1 MNNKLESFFNPKSI
15 AIIGASADK
24 NKVGYALVDNLL
36 KGAKRDIYPVSI
48 SEKEILGLKA
58 YPSIKEIKGNIDLA
72 LIAVRADIVPA
83 ILEECAEKNVKNVII
98 ISAGFKEEGL
108 AGAELEKKVADI
120 AKKNGIALLGPNCLG
135 IIDAQADF
143 NASFYASKPDAS
155 HIAFLS
161 QSGALGTAILDK
173 ALSEGVGFSKFIS
186 LGNEAIMSEIEFL
199 EYLKDDKDT
208 KAILMYVEQL
218 SSGKKFME
226 LASEITK
233 HKPIVL
239 IKAGRS
245 ARGQQA
251 VASHTGSLAPEDAVF
266 TAACKQAGII
276 VVESIREFFNMA
288 KLFEI
293 GIIKPLQ
300 KLIILTNAG
309 GPAVVTTDLIDLSH
323 SLSLIQ
329 LPENTKDKLRKVLP
343 PMAAI
348 NNPVDIIGDA
358 LSDRYESAL
367 KILIEEKSADA
378 ILVLLTPQMMTQAEA
393 TAKLLAEY
401 NKKKPIIP
409 IFIGGPTIENGL
421 IELKKLG
428 LVNFTFPK
436 DAVEALDN
444 LAKGTKKVESEEKIE
459 IENRSK
465 NTNDN
470 APQGQTIQTAPNQ
483 SACSPRT
490 QAQELKIAEMMPFD
504 NMCSL
509 FKEYG
514 LDFQGTLVKEKNG
527 LAEAMKKLGAGPFIM
542 KAISRDVIHKTD
554 MGAVKLD
561 IKNIKEAEV
570 AWDEI
575 ISSVKSKNP
584 QAIIED
590 MLVQAM
596 VSGKEVIIGMKRDAT
611 FGPTILFGL
620 GGIFT
625 EALKDTSL
633 RIAPVSKEVA
643 LEMIHEIRGINILTG
658 LRGEASVNLEKIAE
672 IIIKLSKLAIDHS
685 EIKEI
690 DLNPVIVNSDEAF
703 IVDGRMMITLQ

>member
-1 MNNKLESFFNPKSI
+1 
-15 AIIGASADK
+15 
-24 NKVGYALVDNLL
+24 
-36 KGAKRDIYPVSI
+36 
-48 SEKEILGLKA
+48 
-58 YPSIKEIKGNIDLA
+58 
-72 LIAVRADIVPA
+72 
-83 ILEECAEKNVKNVII
+83 
-98 ISAGFKEEGL
+98 
-108 AGAELEKKVADI
+108 
-120 AKKNGIALLGPNCLG
+120 
-135 IIDAQADF
+135 
-143 NASFYASKPDAS
+143 
-155 HIAFLS
+155 
-161 QSGALGTAILDK
+161 
-173 ALSEGVGFSKFIS
+173 
-186 LGNEAIMSEIEFL
+186 
-199 EYLKDDKDT
+199 
-208 KAILMYVEQL
+208 
-218 SSGKKFME
+218 ME
-226 LASEITK
+226 LAGEITK
-233 HKPIVL
+233 RKPIVL

-288 KLFEI
+288 KLFEL
-293 GIIKPLQ
+293 GILDPLQ
-300 KLIILTNAG
+300 NLIILTNAG
-309 GPAVVTTDLIDLSH
+309 GPAVVTTDLVDLSR

-329 LPENTKDKLRKVLP
+329 LEEKTKDKLRKVLP
-343 PMAAI
+343 PMAAV

-358 LSDRYESAL
+358 LSDRYENAL

-378 ILVLLTPQMMTQAEA
+378 IIVLLTPQMMTQAEA

-401 NKKKPIIP
+401 RKKKPIIP
-409 IFIGGPTIENGL
+409 VFMGGPAVENGL
-421 IELKKLG
+421 AELKKVG

-436 DAVEALDN
+436 DAVEALNN
-444 LAKGTKKVESEEKIE
+444 LARGAKKVESEEGALARDSSTAATQDE
-459 IENRSK
+459 RRLFGHERSDMRK
-465 NTNDN
+465 
-470 APQGQTIQTAPNQ
+470 
-483 SACSPRT
+483 SASVVVGG
-490 QAQELKIAEMMPFD
+490 AGQELESSNNTLDSRPKGMILLNHLRGNDKKSLEKMMSFGEMC
-504 NMCSL
+504 NL
-509 FKEYG
+509 FKDYEI
-514 LDFQGTLVKEKNG
+514 DFQGILVKEKNG
-527 LAEAMKKLGAGPFIM
+527 LEEAMKKLGAGPFIM
-542 KAISRDVIHKTD
+542 KAISPDVIPKTD

-584 QAIIED
+584 QTVIEG

-658 LRGEASVNLEKIAE
+658 LRGEASVDLEKLSD
-672 IIIKLSKLAIDHS
+672 IIVKLSKLAVDHP

-703 IVDGRMMITLQ
+703 VVDARVMR